1 MAKMHDSK
9 VTTTMLA
16 ILPNFRDPQYFCAQL
31 NHLLDFLHDEN
42 YDIIPENV
50 SYMKSMRITGQMVQ
64 AEERIINMTKS
75 ELTGFKDYEEE
86 IQKSLTL
93 LKVNLD
99 LS

>member
-1 MAKMHDSK
+1 MSKMHDSK
-9 VTTTMLA
+9 ATTTMLA

-31 NHLLDFLHDEN
+31 KHLLDFIYDES

-50 SYMKSMRITGQMVQ
+50 SYMKDMRISGQLVQ
-64 AEERIINMTKS
+64 AEKS
-75 ELTGFKDYEEE
+75 VKSMKKRELTGFKDYEEE